1 MFPSAQTSTF
11 SSSSS
16 GPYVVGSANTD
27 AQREEIEYQ
36 LLKQRIHQSLIESL
50 DLMSAKGQTQE
61 QLQQQVQPFIDQH
74 VANESARSSMP
85 DAVQSRLKAELPDE
99 MFGAGPLE
107 ALMNDPSI
115 ADILVNHPHEIF
127 IERNGLLERSH
138 VIFADEAHLLR
149 IIRRI
154 AANVGRR
161 IDEVSPMVDARLE
174 DGSRVNAVIPPLALD
189 GPKLSIRRFGHGHLH
204 LDKLVSNQTLSQP
217 MANFLKCIVAGRNSI
232 MIAGGTG
239 SGKTTMLN
247 ALSAFVPYSERI
259 VTIEDSAELRLQHP
273 HVARLETRP
282 ANSEGAGEFSQRD
295 LVKNALRMRPDRI
308 IVGEIRGEESLD
320 MLQAMNT
327 GHEGSLT
334 TIHANDTMDAL
345 ARLEMMVAMT
355 GLNLPTKVVRSY
367 ITSGIHFVIH
377 VARLKGGVRKLT
389 RISELEKSFDGEL
402 KLNDVFKFQSTGTNE
417 AGQVIGKFESTG
429 HRPACMDRLA
439 EHAIDFDDA
448 WFKPSPR
455 EDR

>member
-1 MFPSAQTSTF
+1 MTPSLETSTLP
-11 SSSSS
+11 SSS
-16 GPYVVGSANTD
+16 PVVVGYTNA
-27 AQREEIEYQ
+27 AQSEEITYQ
-36 LLKQRIHQSLIESL
+36 VLKQRIHQTLIESL
-50 DLMSAKGQTQE
+50 DLMSAKGQTPE

-74 VANESARSSMP
+74 VANESARDPLPES
-85 DAVQSRLKAELPDE
+85 VQARLKAELPDE

-107 ALMNDPSI
+107 ALMNDPTI
-115 ADILVNHPHEIF
+115 ADILVNHPHEVF
-127 IERNGLLERSH
+127 VERNGLLERSH
-138 VIFADEAHLLR
+138 IVFADQAHLLR

-204 LDKLVSNQTLSQP
+204 LDKLVSTQTLSEP
-217 MANFLKCIVAGRNSI
+217 MAKFLKCIVAGRNSI

-247 ALSAFVPYSERI
+247 ALSAFVPVNERI

-355 GLNLPTKVVRSY
+355 GLDLPTKVVRSY

-377 VARLKGGVRKLT
+377 VARLKGGVRKVT

-402 KLNDVFKFQSTGTNE
+402 KLNDVFEFQSTGTNE
-417 AGQVIGKFESTG
+417 AGQAIGKFVATG
-429 HRPACMDRLA
+429 HRPACMQRLA
-439 EHAIDFDDA
+439 EYGIDFDDA
-448 WFKPSPR
+448 WFDLAPEK
-455 EDR
+455 DRR

>member
-1 MFPSAQTSTF
+1 MTPSLETSTLP
-11 SSSSS
+11 SSS
-16 GPYVVGSANTD
+16 PVVVGYTNA
-27 AQREEIEYQ
+27 AQSEEITYQ
-36 LLKQRIHQSLIESL
+36 VLKQRIHQTLIESL
-50 DLMSAKGQTQE
+50 DLMSAKGQTPE

-74 VANESARSSMP
+74 VANESARDPLPES
-85 DAVQSRLKAELPDE
+85 VQARLKAELPDE

-107 ALMNDPSI
+107 ALMNDPTI
-115 ADILVNHPHEIF
+115 ADILVNHPHEVF
-127 IERNGLLERSH
+127 VERNGLLERSH
-138 VIFADEAHLLR
+138 IIFADQAHLLR

-204 LDKLVSNQTLSQP
+204 LDKLVAKQTLSNS
-217 MANFLKCIVAGRNSI
+217 MAEFLKCIVAGRNSI
-232 MIAGGTG
+232 MISGGTG

-247 ALSAFVPYSERI
+247 ALSAFVPVNERI

-355 GLNLPTKVVRSY
+355 GLDLPTKVVRSY

-377 VARLKGGVRKLT
+377 VARLKGGVRKVT

-402 KLNDVFKFQSTGTNE
+402 KLNDVFEFQSTGTNE
-417 AGQVIGKFESTG
+417 AGQAIGKFVATG
-429 HRPACMDRLA
+429 HRPACMNRLA
-439 EHAIDFDDA
+439 EYGIDFDDA
-448 WFKPSPR
+448 WFISGPEEGR
-455 EDR
+455 R

>member
-1 MFPSAQTSTF
+1 MTPSLETSTLP
-11 SSSSS
+11 SSS
-16 GPYVVGSANTD
+16 PVVVGYTNA
-27 AQREEIEYQ
+27 AQSEEITYQ
-36 LLKQRIHQSLIESL
+36 VLKQRIHQTLIESL
-50 DLMSAKGQTQE
+50 DLMSAKGQTPE

-74 VANESARSSMP
+74 VANESARDPLPES
-85 DAVQSRLKAELPDE
+85 VQARLKAELPDE

-107 ALMNDPSI
+107 ALMNDPTI
-115 ADILVNHPHEIF
+115 ADILVNHPHEVF
-127 IERNGLLERSH
+127 VERNGLLERSH
-138 VIFADEAHLLR
+138 IIFADQAHLLR

-204 LDKLVSNQTLSQP
+204 LDKLVSTQTLSEP
-217 MANFLKCIVAGRNSI
+217 MAKFLKCIVAGRNSI

-247 ALSAFVPYSERI
+247 ALSAFVPVNERI

-355 GLNLPTKVVRSY
+355 GLDLPTKVVRSY

-377 VARLKGGVRKLT
+377 VARLKGGVRKVT

-402 KLNDVFKFQSTGTNE
+402 KLNDVFEFQSTGTNE
-417 AGQVIGKFESTG
+417 AGQAIGKFVATG
-429 HRPACMDRLA
+429 HRPACMQRLA
-439 EHAIDFDDA
+439 EYGIDFDDA
-448 WFKPSPR
+448 WFDLAPEK
-455 EDR
+455 DRR